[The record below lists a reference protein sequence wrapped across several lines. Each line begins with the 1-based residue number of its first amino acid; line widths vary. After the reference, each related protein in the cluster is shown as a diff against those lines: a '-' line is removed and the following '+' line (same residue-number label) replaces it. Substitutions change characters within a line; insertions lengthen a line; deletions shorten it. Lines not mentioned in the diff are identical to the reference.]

1 MADTQQAT
9 SQQAASERRSLF
21 LNLAVFVGALLTGH
35 WVLAARTA
43 WRDKRILLV
52 LAGLTVVA
60 LLFPAMLVV
69 VLVTSLTS
77 RQMVAPLVQYPASV
91 IQQAKQL
98 ATAWEKAIRW
108 LDLSTGQYH
117 VGLDAQQIQEVNELN
132 LNLSFGLLLALKEY
146 GGNMKAAAKALSP
159 SEMSWFPVQVT
170 VSTSQSGPLASSTPS
185 LNPAQVSTSS
195 SLDEKKTSVKVETI
209 WLLHDI
215 TTYNGHYVFQWKE
228 VNGQWIVA
236 SEQYTQDYTP
246 LYTFERPLGFKPE
259 ILDQTYLFRQALFFD
274 PNFNDPALPQL
285 MDIFNAWVDLA
296 SPDFSGVP
304 NVKPQTN
311 QQALDEWW
319 SDIEAASQETGVPAG
334 IIAAVMIHESG
345 GYAQAFNPEG
355 PAYGLMQLLPS
366 TAEGLPG
373 YDPSTWMEP
382 QENLLL
388 GAELLKEDYE
398 QTGGTSWEEA
408 LCAYYGGLGTMES
421 LGFRPGMPWSEAAS
435 LLNVVPAAYAGNT
448 QTMTDYA
455 EQIMATAQW
464 AEACAWQHG
473 GEHNHEQH
481 GGVR

>member
-1 MADTQQAT
+1 MENADRKDRQG
-9 SQQAASERRSLF
+9 SRLGLF
-21 LNLAVFVGALLTGH
+21 LSLAVFIGALLTGQ
-35 WVLAARTA
+35 WELAARQA
-43 WRDKRILLV
+43 WRDKRILALL
-52 LAGLTVVA
+52 LACVA
-60 LLFPAMLVV
+60 CSLLFPAMLVV
-69 VLVTSLTS
+69 VLVTAISS
-77 RQMVAPLVQYPASV
+77 RQMVAPLVNYPTRT
-91 IQQAKQL
+91 INEAKQL
-98 ATAWEKAIRW
+98 AVPWEQTIRW

-117 VGLDAQQIQEVNELN
+117 VGLDKQQIQEINELN
-132 LNLSFGLLLALKEY
+132 LNLSYGLLLALKEY
-146 GGNMKAAAKALSP
+146 GGDMKAAAKALSP
-159 SEMSWFPVQVT
+159 SEMSWFPVQIT
-170 VSTSQSGPLASSTPS
+170 ISKTSKGPLASSTPS
-185 LNPAQVSTSS
+185 LNPAQVNTNPSMDKS
-195 SLDEKKTSVKVETI
+195 KTTTEVITI

-228 VNGQWIVA
+228 VNGQWVVA

-246 LYTFERPLGFKPE
+246 LYAFERPLGFKPE
-259 ILDQTYLFRQALFFD
+259 IMDQLYLFRQALFFD
-274 PNFNDPALPQL
+274 PDFNDPALSQL

-296 SPDFSGVP
+296 SPDFSGVS

-319 SDIEAASQETGVPAG
+319 PDIEAASQATGVPAG

-345 GYAQAFNPEG
+345 GYAQAFDPAG

-398 QTGGTSWEEA
+398 QTGGTTWEEA

-421 LGFRPGMPWSEAAS
+421 LGFRPGMPWLEAAP

-464 AEACAWQHG
+464 AEAHAPKSNNNASANDTMG
-473 GEHNHEQH
+473 S
-481 GGVR
+481 